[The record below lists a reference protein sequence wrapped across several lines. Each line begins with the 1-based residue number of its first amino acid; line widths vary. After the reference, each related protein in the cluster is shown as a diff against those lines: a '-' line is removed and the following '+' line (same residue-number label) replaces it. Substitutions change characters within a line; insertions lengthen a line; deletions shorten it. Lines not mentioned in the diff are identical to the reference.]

1 MVVGNGYVPA
11 KGDLVWLDFD
21 SQAGHEQ
28 NGRRP
33 ALIISQGAYN
43 EKVGLA
49 ILCPVTSKEK
59 GYPFEVKLTGKTIVG
74 CVLSDQVKTLDWKV
88 RNIEF
93 IEKADNEVTDRA
105 IELLE
110 LILN

>member
-21 SQAGHEQ
+21 PQAGHEQ
-28 NGRRP
+28 KGRRP

-49 ILCPVTSKEK
+49 ILCPVTSKEN

-93 IEKADNEVTDRA
+93 IEKADNEVTDRV